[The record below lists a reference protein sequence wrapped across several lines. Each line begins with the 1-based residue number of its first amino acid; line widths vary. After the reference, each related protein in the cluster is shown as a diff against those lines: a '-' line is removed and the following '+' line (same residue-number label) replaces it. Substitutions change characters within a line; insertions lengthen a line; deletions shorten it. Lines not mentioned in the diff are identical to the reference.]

1 MKKNIVFGLLIL
13 TSVSINSFAQSA
25 PATEPQ
31 KPAGKIMPMPRSGEQ
46 HPKADAATRTQKF
59 TDRITKALNLDAAT
73 SKKVY
78 DAYLVRTKK
87 VDEIQANGA
96 DGKAQNPALKANKDN
111 FEAVLKGILAPAQFD
126 QYSKM
131 EADKKDHHKDGDKPK
146 S

>member
-31 KPAGKIMPMPRSGEQ
+31 KPAGKMMPMPRGGDHQ
-46 HPKADAATRTQKF
+46 KADAATRTQKF
-59 TDRITKALNLDAAT
+59 TDRITKSLNLDAAT

-78 DAYLVRTKK
+78 DAYLARTKK

-96 DGKAQNPALKANKDN
+96 DGKAQNVALKANKDS
-111 FEAVLKGILAPAQFD
+111 FEATLKGILSADQFD
-126 QYSKM
+126 KFSKM
-131 EADKKDHHKDGDKPK
+131 EADKKDHHHEGDKPK